1 MAQRIHRF
9 NISVAAE
16 TTGQVDAL
24 TFPAGEVTAFVI
36 QIPHGH
42 HHLTGL
48 QIAYGDVA
56 VVPDTVGAYVR
67 GNGHTERFELDD
79 PFPGG
84 SGWYAQSFN
93 NDHHYT
99 HVFHCGVEVESVQT
113 ALLQLPPVILLPF
126 SSAESVPLTAPAV
139 TVSGGRVLVE

>member
-99 HVFHCGVEVESVQT
+99 HVFHCGVEVESVQASLGT
-113 ALLQLPPVILLPF
+113 LT
-126 SSAESVPLTAPAV
+126 SV
-139 TVSGGRVLVE
+139 VLVPVAGEPITQTPAPGATVGGGGVFKE